1 MNHEFPINNAAATI
15 VRFRIA
21 NAIILHFRIANAE
34 ERGIVDDN
42 KVDGILNQLHEKDL
56 KTPDLGL
63 RAFSWNIEKMI

>member
-21 NAIILHFRIANAE
+21 NANILHFRIANAE
-34 ERGIVDDN
+34 ER
-42 KVDGILNQLHEKDL
+42 VDGILNQLHEKDL

-63 RAFSWNIEKMI
+63 RAFSWNIEKII

>member
-34 ERGIVDDN
+34 ER
-42 KVDGILNQLHEKDL
+42 VDGILNQLHEKDL
-56 KTPDLGL
+56 KTPRFG
-63 RAFSWNIEKMI
+63 AEGF